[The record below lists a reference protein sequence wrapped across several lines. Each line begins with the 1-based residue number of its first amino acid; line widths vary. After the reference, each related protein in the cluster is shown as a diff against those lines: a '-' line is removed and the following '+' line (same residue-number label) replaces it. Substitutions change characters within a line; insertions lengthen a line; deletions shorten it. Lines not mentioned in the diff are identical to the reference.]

1 MFSKIDLVEKARS
14 PESIPQVSLQVKKY
28 SQDDFKESE
37 AEQSV
42 VFCYAEKDEVENIS
56 DFYLNA
62 LSRSGIS
69 KDYIVSFLEQASLQL
84 RAIDREKFESLI
96 LEQTGNLKEEFSLTM
111 KGDFVS
117 GIILV
122 ENWDYI
128 SVIAETTREYIAFF
142 WETTA

>member
-1 MFSKIDLVEKARS
+1 MFSKKELVDKAAS
-14 PESIPQVSLQVKKY
+14 PESIPQISLQVKKY

-37 AEQSV
+37 SEQSI
-42 VFCYAEKDEVENIS
+42 VFCYADKNEAENIS

-62 LSRSGIS
+62 LSKSGIS
-69 KDYIVSFLEQASLQL
+69 KEYIIPFLEQTSMQL
-84 RAIDREKFESLI
+84 RAIDKEKFESLI
-96 LEQTGNLKEEFSLTM
+96 LEQTGNLKEEFSLSI

-128 SVIAETTREYIAFF
+128 SIVAETTQEYIAFF

>member
-1 MFSKIDLVEKARS
+1 MFSKTDLVDKAAS
-14 PESIPQVSLQVKKY
+14 PETIPQISLQVKKY

-37 AEQSV
+37 AEQSI
-42 VFCYAEKDEVENIS
+42 VFCYAEKNDVENII

-62 LSRSGIS
+62 LSKSGIS
-69 KDYIVSFLEQASLQL
+69 KDYIITFLEQTSFQF
-84 RAIDREKFESLI
+84 RAIDKEKFESLI
-96 LEQTGNLKEEFSLTM
+96 LEQTGNLKEEFTLSM
-111 KGDFVS
+111 KGDFIS

-128 SVIAETTREYIAFF
+128 SLLSETTQEYIAFF